1 MNKMKTISI
10 ERLKGIMAQ
19 LRHPQ
24 NGCPWDKVQTSAT
37 IAPYTLEETYE
48 VLDAIERNDTHAL
61 KEELGDLLFHIVF
74 YAQMAQEQQQF
85 DFDDICEAVCDKLER
100 RHPHI
105 FNQQAGIS
113 SEEAIGSWERRK
125 TAERAEK
132 DQHSV
137 LDDIPASLPALMKA
151 YKIQKRCASVG
162 FDWDTL
168 GPVLDKVYEEIDE
181 VMAEAQQAV
190 VDETRLE
197 EELGDL
203 LFSVVNLSRHLGHKP
218 EMALQKACQKFEN
231 RFRNVEKLILDK
243 GLTLETA
250 TLDEMDAMW
259 QQVKNQQ
266 L

>member
-1 MNKMKTISI
+1 MKPTSI

-48 VLDAIERNDTHAL
+48 VLDAIERNDSNAL

-85 DFDDICEAVCDKLER
+85 DFDAICEAVCDKLER
-100 RHPHI
+100 RHPHV
-105 FNQQAGIS
+105 FNPQSGIS
-113 SEEAIGSWERRK
+113 GEEAIGSWEQRK
-125 TAERAEK
+125 GAERAEK

-181 VMAEAQQAV
+181 VMDEVKQV
-190 VDETRLE
+190 VIDEDRLE

-218 EMALQKACQKFEN
+218 EIALQKACQKFEN

-243 GLTLETA
+243 GLSLEAA
-250 TLDEMDAMW
+250 TLAEMEAMW
-259 QQVKNQQ
+259 QQVKNQKV
-266 L
+266 

>member
-1 MNKMKTISI
+1 MKQNAI

-24 NGCPWDKVQTSAT
+24 DGCPWDKVQTSAT

-48 VLDAIERNDTHAL
+48 VLDAIERNDINAL

-85 DFDDICEAVCDKLER
+85 DFNDICEAVCDKLER

-113 SEEAIGSWERRK
+113 GEEAISSWEQRK
-125 TAERAEK
+125 AAERAEK

-162 FDWDTL
+162 FDWDTI

-181 VMAEAQQAV
+181 VMDEAKQAV
-190 VDETRLE
+190 LDKDRLE

-218 EMALQKACQKFEN
+218 EIALQKACQKFEN
-231 RFRNVEKLILDK
+231 RFRHVEKLILDK
-243 GLTLETA
+243 GMSLETA
-250 TLDEMDAMW
+250 TLDEMEAMW
-259 QQVKNQQ
+259 QRVKSQKA
-266 L
+266 

>member
-1 MNKMKTISI
+1 MKQNAI

-24 NGCPWDKVQTSAT
+24 DGCPWDKVQTSAT

-48 VLDAIERNDTHAL
+48 VLDAIVRNDINAL

-85 DFDDICEAVCDKLER
+85 DFNDICEAVCDKLER

-113 SEEAIGSWERRK
+113 GEEAISSWEQRK
-125 TAERAEK
+125 AAERAEK

-162 FDWDTL
+162 FDWDTI

-181 VMAEAQQAV
+181 VMDEAKQAV
-190 VDETRLE
+190 LDKDRLE

-218 EMALQKACQKFEN
+218 EIALQKACQKFEN
-231 RFRNVEKLILDK
+231 RFRQVEKLILDK
-243 GLTLETA
+243 GMSLETA
-250 TLDEMDAMW
+250 TLDEMEAMW
-259 QQVKNQQ
+259 QRVKSQKV
-266 L
+266 

>member
-1 MNKMKTISI
+1 MDKMKPISI

-19 LRHPQ
+19 LRHPED
-24 NGCPWDKVQTSAT
+24 GCSWDKVQTSAS

-48 VLDAIERNDTHAL
+48 VLDAIERNDANDL

-105 FNQQAGIS
+105 FNQQAETHG
-113 SEEAIGSWERRK
+113 EEVAGSWEQRK
-125 TAERAEK
+125 TTERAEK
-132 DQHSV
+132 NQHSV

-151 YKIQKRCASVG
+151 YKIQRRCASVG

-181 VMAEAQQAV
+181 VMDEAQQAV
-190 VDETRLE
+190 VDEARLE

-203 LFSVVNLSRHLGHKP
+203 LFSVVNLSRHLEHDP
-218 EMALQKACQKFEN
+218 EMALQKACNKFEK

-243 GLTLETA
+243 GLSLETA
-250 TLDEMDAMW
+250 TLEEMDEMW
-259 QQVKNQQ
+259 QRVKDQQ
-266 L
+266 S

>member
-1 MNKMKTISI
+1 MDKINTTSI
-10 ERLKGIMAQ
+10 ERLKEIMAQ

-24 NGCPWDKVQTSAT
+24 LGCPWDKVQTSST

-48 VLDAIERNDTHAL
+48 VIDAIERNDTNAL

-74 YAQMAQEQQQF
+74 YAQMAQEEQLF
-85 DFDDICEAVCDKLER
+85 NFDDICDAVCDKLER

-105 FNQQAGIS
+105 FNQQSDIS
-113 SEEAIGSWERRK
+113 SEEAIGSWEQRK
-125 TAERAEK
+125 TAERAAK

-162 FDWDTL
+162 FDWDTV

-181 VMAEAQQAV
+181 VMDEAKQAV
-190 VDETRLE
+190 VIDARVE

-203 LFSVVNLSRHLGHKP
+203 LFAVVNLSRHLGHKP
-218 EMALQKACQKFEN
+218 EMALQKACQKFES
-231 RFRNVEKLILDK
+231 RFRNVERLLHDK
-243 GLTLETA
+243 GLSLETA
-250 TLDEMDAMW
+250 TLDQMEAMW
-259 QQVKNQQ
+259 QRVKKQQ
-266 L
+266 S

>member
-1 MNKMKTISI
+1 MKNI
-10 ERLKGIMAQ
+10 ERLKSIMAQ

-24 NGCPWDKVQTSAT
+24 HGCPWDSVQTSAT
-37 IAPYTLEETYE
+37 IAPYTLEEVYE
-48 VLDAIERNDTHAL
+48 VMDAIERNDIHGL

-74 YAQMAQEQQQF
+74 YAQMAQEEQLF

-105 FNQQAGIS
+105 FNPQSDITG
-113 SEEAIGSWERRK
+113 EEAIASWEQRK

-151 YKIQKRCASVG
+151 YKMQKRCASVG

-168 GPVLDKVYEEIDE
+168 GPVLDKVYEEIGE
-181 VMAEAQQAV
+181 VMTEVEQTI
-190 VDETRLE
+190 VDDERVE

-203 LFSVVNLSRHLGHKP
+203 LFAVVNLSRHLGHKP
-218 EMALQKACQKFEN
+218 EIALQKACRKFEK
-231 RFRNVEKLILDK
+231 RFRGVETLIHEK
-243 GLTLETA
+243 GSSLESATLE
-250 TLDEMDAMW
+250 EMDEIW
-259 QQVKNQQ
+259 ERVKRQ
-266 L
+266 

>member
-1 MNKMKTISI
+1 MDKMKPISI
-10 ERLKGIMAQ
+10 ERLKGVMAQ
-19 LRHPQ
+19 LRHPE
-24 NGCPWDKVQTSAT
+24 NGCPWDKAQTSAS

-48 VLDAIERNDTHAL
+48 VLDAIERHDPDAL

-74 YAQMAQEQQQF
+74 YAQMAEEQQQF

-113 SEEAIGSWERRK
+113 GEEAIKSWEQRK
-125 TAERAEK
+125 SAERAEK

-181 VMAEAQQAV
+181 VMDEAQQAV
-190 VDETRLE
+190 IDEARLE

-218 EMALQKACQKFEN
+218 EMALQKACHKFEQ
-231 RFRNVEKLILDK
+231 RFRNVEKLIFDK
-243 GLTLETA
+243 GLSLETA
-250 TLDEMDAMW
+250 TPEEMEEMW
-259 QQVKNQQ
+259 QRVKNQHT
-266 L
+266 

>member
-1 MNKMKTISI
+1 MDKMKPISI

-24 NGCPWDKVQTSAT
+24 NGCSWDKVQTSAS

-48 VLDAIERNDTHAL
+48 VLDAIERNDADAL

-105 FNQQAGIS
+105 FNQQAGTR
-113 SEEAIGSWERRK
+113 SEEVAGSWEQRK
-125 TAERAEK
+125 AAERAEK
-132 DQHSV
+132 NQHSV

-151 YKIQKRCASVG
+151 YKIQRRCAAVG

-181 VMAEAQQAV
+181 VMDEAQQAV
-190 VDETRLE
+190 VDEARLE

-203 LFSVVNLSRHLGHKP
+203 LFAVVNLSRHLGNDP
-218 EMALQKACQKFEN
+218 EMALQKGCNKFEN

-243 GLTLETA
+243 GLSLETA
-250 TLDEMDAMW
+250 TLDEMEEMW
-259 QQVKNQQ
+259 QRVKKQQ
-266 L
+266 P

>member
-1 MNKMKTISI
+1 MKQNAI
-10 ERLKGIMAQ
+10 ERLKRIMAQ

-24 NGCPWDKVQTSAT
+24 DGCPWDKVQTSAT

-48 VLDAIERNDTHAL
+48 VLDAIERNDINAL

-85 DFDDICEAVCDKLER
+85 DFNDICEAVCDKLER

-113 SEEAIGSWERRK
+113 GEEAISSWEQRK
-125 TAERAEK
+125 AAERAEK

-162 FDWDTL
+162 FDWDTI

-181 VMAEAQQAV
+181 VMDEAKQAV
-190 VDETRLE
+190 LDKDRLE

-218 EMALQKACQKFEN
+218 EIALQKACKKFEN
-231 RFRNVEKLILDK
+231 RFRHVEKLILDK
-243 GLTLETA
+243 GMSLETA
-250 TLDEMDAMW
+250 TLDEMEAMW
-259 QQVKNQQ
+259 QRVKSQKA
-266 L
+266 